1 MTRRRATLA
10 VTAGVALTGLLAGLP
25 TSQAA
30 TAPSAHLSRALQG
43 GDSGDFPGAEVPV
56 GDADRRGAA
65 LAPLASARAELTRL
79 GGAVADGGDLQVS
92 WTQYGTPLT
101 LTREGAFLATGF
113 RGTPVQMAK
122 AFLVQ
127 HQGLFGL
134 STDVLNGL
142 EVVHADP
149 LSDSTTAYVVLLR
162 QSLNGLKLAEDG
174 QVAVGL
180 DTSGNIAYVT
190 SSIVPTSVLGTLAS
204 TTPKLSAK
212 QAFLNAA
219 KDAGVTGLGLGD
231 LSLGKLDGAGFQ
243 TMTAKGLHQLQR
255 TRLRVLPTTSKGA
268 RLVYETNVTDVFG
281 GRALAAIGF
290 VDAITGDVLLRRD
303 AVDTF
308 AQGTTSSPSMR
319 SISTQAAPT
328 AAAAAGTPGFFTGTY
343 EAKKCSA
350 AIALTGVAAG
360 DITLAISAAAANP
373 NNDITIK
380 VLRNGREISTID
392 TLGTP
397 EAGTVP
403 FSPPITAADKVT
415 AQICPFATSDTA
427 PFDFAGNYLSTDQ
440 ETPTAALPGPLTD
453 GTQTG
458 PSIFHVFGSNP
469 TVPLTIAKA
478 ADTRYPACSGKKGD
492 PNLLGKDVSKCDY
505 VYTDGTPLPY
515 DSDPLLGLP
524 TFTTIGNNAVTS
536 DARAS
541 SSLTPGGPFLPPVS
555 PTREYQPAWADS
567 WHTANCNPSSLLGPD
582 QSDIQT
588 AIVNL
593 FTGHN
598 RTHDFAYR
606 LGLTETRG
614 ALQTSNFGKGGAELD
629 PELGNAQN
637 AALSQEA
644 FSAANGAPGPAGGQ
658 VPLTGRNN
666 ANQITLQDGVPG
678 ITNQYLFQP
687 VPTFHGPCADGDLD
701 SGIFLH
707 EYTHAISNRLIAGP
721 DVGLSG
727 QQGGSMGESWSD
739 LVAVEYL
746 NAFGLAGGGG
756 ESKTALGAYAT
767 GNVFKGIR
775 DYNADPKNNPLNYSD
790 FGFDST
796 GPEVHADGEIWNAI
810 QMTVRQ
816 ALITKYDKQYPYTD
830 KVLQKACAVGRT
842 AAGAPGP
849 AWNKCPGNR
858 RYVTY
863 LFDAMIGQ
871 ANGSPSM
878 VDMKNVELASVLL
891 RDKADYVTVADA
903 FASRGLGKGS
913 ISRSSA
919 DTDPTPSFESP
930 QAADNATVTFKL
942 VDGSTNKPVKGSVF
956 VGMYHARCTAIATTL
971 GGDEVGPTAKLVKG
985 TYTFTVQATGYGI
998 QRFTATYVPGAKVQ
1012 TFRLA
1017 QNLASAAYRTNVT
1030 GNDGALRLGNVI
1042 DDSEATNGAFDGQ
1055 PVAGR
1060 EVTVTFATPKQTF
1073 DRVGVSALH
1082 HPPATLPEGGTEIEG
1097 RFLGLRAF
1105 DLQISKDKG
1114 ATFTTIYRSPDDFF
1128 PSVRPRP
1135 VAPDLIQREVK
1146 LPKPVTADAVRL
1158 VIRSSA
1164 CTGQK
1169 QFSTE
1174 EESDPIQPS
1183 ACTSISNYNT
1193 QVTVTE
1199 IEVFKALA
1207 AAPAKPVVVPA
1218 KPTKPVVTPGR
1229 LPATGTDP
1237 ALPLGALVLLGAA
1250 GVAFAYRR
1258 RVTS

>member
-10 VTAGVALTGLLAGLP
+10 LTTGVALTGLLAGLP

-30 TAPSAHLSRALQG
+30 VTPSAHLSRALQG

-56 GDADRRGAA
+56 GDVDRRGPA
-65 LAPLASARAELTRL
+65 LAPLASARAALTAL
-79 GGAVADGGDLQVS
+79 GGDLHVS
-92 WTQYGTPLT
+92 WTQYGTPQT
-101 LTREGAFLATGF
+101 LTREKDFLASGF
-113 RGTPVQMAK
+113 RGTPVQMAR
-122 AFLVQ
+122 AFLRQ
-127 HQGLFGL
+127 QAGLFGL
-134 STDVLNGL
+134 SADAIDRL
-142 EVVHADP
+142 ELVNAEP

-162 QSLNGLKLAEDG
+162 QTLNGLRIAEDG

-180 DTSGNIAYVT
+180 DTSGHIAYVT
-190 SSIVPTSVLGTLAS
+190 SSMVPTAVLGTLAS
-204 TTPKLSAK
+204 STPKLTPQA
-212 QAFLNAA
+212 AFLKAA

-231 LSLGKLDGAGFQ
+231 LTLGKVDGAGFQ
-243 TMTAKGLHQLQR
+243 TMTAKGLLQLQR
-255 TRLRVLPTTSKGA
+255 TRLRVLPTTDKGA
-268 RLVYETNVTDVFG
+268 RLVYETNVTDVAG

-308 AQGTTSSPSMR
+308 AEGTRSSAATR
-319 SISTQAAPT
+319 SIRTQT
-328 AAAAAGTPGFFTGTY
+328 AAGTPGFFQGTY
-343 EAKKCSA
+343 EAKKCSS

-360 DITLAISAAAANP
+360 DVTLAISASAVNP
-373 NNDITIK
+373 NNDITIR
-380 VLRNGREISTID
+380 VLRNGKEISTID
-392 TLGTP
+392 TLSTP

-403 FSPPITAADKVT
+403 FVPAITAADKIT
-415 AQICPFATSDTA
+415 AQVCPFGTADTA
-427 PFDFAGNYLSTDQ
+427 PFMFAGNYLSTNQ
-440 ETPTAALPGPLTD
+440 KVPSAGLPGPLTD
-453 GTQTG
+453 GTQSG

-469 TVPLTIAKA
+469 TVPLTAAKA

-492 PNLLGKDVSKCDY
+492 PNLLAKDVSKCDY
-505 VYTDGTPLPY
+505 VYADGSPLPY
-515 DSDPLLGLP
+515 DADPLLGLP
-524 TFTTIGNNAVTS
+524 TFTTVGNNAVSS

-555 PTREYQPAWADS
+555 PTREYNPAFVDS
-567 WHTANCNPSSLLGPD
+567 WHTANCNPSSLIGPA
-582 QSDIQT
+582 QSDIQA

-593 FTGHN
+593 FAGHN

-606 LGLTETRG
+606 LGLIEKRG

-701 SGIFLH
+701 SGIFVH

-746 NAFGLAGGGG
+746 NAFGLAGSGG
-756 ESKTALGAYAT
+756 EDVTALGAYAT

-775 DYNADPKNNPLNYSD
+775 DYNVDPKNTPLNYSD

-796 GPEVHADGEIWNAI
+796 GPEVHADGEIWNAV

-816 ALITKYDKQYPYTD
+816 ALIEKYNAQFPYKD

-842 AAGAPGP
+842 TTGAPGP

-858 RYVTY
+858 RYITY

-878 VDMKNVELASVLL
+878 VDMKNVTLASVLL
-891 RDKADYVTVADA
+891 RDKADYDTVAGA
-903 FASRGLGKGS
+903 FASRGLGKGA
-913 ISRSSA
+913 ISRSGA
-919 DTDPTPSFESP
+919 DTDPTPSFEAP
-930 QAADNATVTFKL
+930 KAADNATVTFTL
-942 VDGSTNKPVKGSVF
+942 IDGKTNKPVKGSVF
-956 VGMYHARCTAIATTL
+956 VGVYHARCTPIATTL

-985 TYTFTVQATGYGI
+985 AYTFTVQAKGYGI
-998 QRFTATYVPGAKVQ
+998 QRFTATYTPGVKAQ

-1017 QNLASAAYRTNVT
+1017 KNLASVAYGTIPT
-1030 GNDGALRLGNVI
+1030 GNAGALRLGNAI
-1042 DDSEATNGAFDGQ
+1042 DDDEATNGAFDGQ

-1060 EVTVTFATPKQTF
+1060 EVTVTFAAPKQTF

-1082 HPPATLPEGGTEIEG
+1082 HPAAALKEGGTEIEG

-1114 ATFTTIYRSPDDFF
+1114 KSFTTIYRSSNDFF

-1146 LPKPVTADAVRL
+1146 LAKPVTADAVRL

-1169 QFSTE
+1169 QFNTE
-1174 EESDPIQPS
+1174 EESDPIQAS
-1183 ACTSISNYNT
+1183 ACTSVPKYPT
-1193 QVTVTE
+1193 QVTITE
-1199 IEVFKALA
+1199 LQVFQALA
-1207 AAPAKPVVVPA
+1207 AAPATPVVVPVV
-1218 KPTKPVVTPGR
+1218 KPVTPVVKPNTP
-1229 LPATGTDP
+1229 LPATGP
-1237 ALPLGALVLLGAA
+1237 SGVLALGGMALLGAA

-1258 RVTS
+1258 RLAG

>member
-1 MTRRRATLA
+1 
-10 VTAGVALTGLLAGLP
+10 
-25 TSQAA
+25 
-30 TAPSAHLSRALQG
+30 
-43 GDSGDFPGAEVPV
+43 
-56 GDADRRGAA
+56 
-65 LAPLASARAELTRL
+65 
-79 GGAVADGGDLQVS
+79 
-92 WTQYGTPLT
+92 
-101 LTREGAFLATGF
+101 
-113 RGTPVQMAK
+113 
-122 AFLVQ
+122 Q
-127 HQGLFGL
+127 HPGLFGVSAEL
-134 STDVLNGL
+134 IDSL
-142 EVVHADP
+142 EVVHADA

-162 QSLNGLKLAEDG
+162 QSMNGLRLAEDG

-190 SSIVPTSVLGTLAS
+190 SSMVPTVVLGTLAS
-204 TTPKLSAK
+204 TTPKLTAK
-212 QAFLNAA
+212 AAFLKAA
-219 KDAGVTGLGLGD
+219 NDAGVTGLGLGD
-231 LSLGKLDGAGFQ
+231 LSLGKVDGAGFQ
-243 TMTAKGLHQLQR
+243 TLTAKGLHQLQR

-268 RLVYETNVTDVFG
+268 RLVYETNVTDVAG

-308 AQGTTSSPSMR
+308 AEGTRSSAAMR
-319 SISTQAAPT
+319 SVRTQ
-328 AAAAAGTPGFFTGTY
+328 AAAGTPGFFQGTY
-343 EAKKCSA
+343 EATKCSA
-350 AIALTGVAAG
+350 AIALTGVAPG
-360 DITLAISAAAANP
+360 DITLAISASAVNP
-373 NNDITIK
+373 NNDIAIR
-380 VLRNGREISTID
+380 VLRNGKEISTID

-440 ETPTAALPGPLTD
+440 TAPSAALPGPLTD
-453 GTQTG
+453 GTQSG

-469 TVPLTIAKA
+469 TVPLTAAKA

-492 PNLLGKDVSKCDY
+492 PNLLAKDVSACDY
-505 VYTDGTPLPY
+505 VYTDGSPLPY
-515 DSDPLLGLP
+515 DADPLLGLP
-524 TFTTIGNNAVTS
+524 TFTTIGNNAITS

-555 PTREYQPAWADS
+555 PTREYKPAWADS

-593 FTGHN
+593 FAGHN

-606 LGLTETRG
+606 LGLTEKRG

-644 FSAANGAPGPAGGQ
+644 FSAANCAPGPAGDQ

-687 VPTFHGPCADGDLD
+687 IPTFHGPCADGDLD

-739 LVAVEYL
+739 LVAIEYL
-746 NAFGLAGGGG
+746 NAFGLSGGGG
-756 ESKTALGAYAT
+756 ENVTALGAYAT

-810 QMTVRQ
+810 QMEVRQ
-816 ALITKYDKQYPYTD
+816 ALIAKYNAQFPYTN

-842 AAGAPGP
+842 VTGAPGP

-891 RDKADYVTVADA
+891 RDKADYDTVADA
-903 FASRGLGKGS
+903 FAKRGLGATS
-913 ISRSSA
+913 ESRSGA
-919 DTDPTPSFESP
+919 DTDPTPSF
-930 QAADNATVTFKL
+930 QAPKAANNATVTFAL
-942 VDGSTNKPVKGSVF
+942 VDGKTNKAVKGSVF
-956 VGMYHARCTAIATTL
+956 VGMYHARCTPIATTL

-985 TYTFTVQATGYGI
+985 TYTFTVQARGYGI

-1017 QNLASAAYRTNVT
+1017 KNLASVAYGSIPE
-1030 GNDGALRLGNVI
+1030 GNAGALRLGNVI
-1042 DDSEATNGAFDGQ
+1042 DDDEATNGAFDAQ
-1055 PVAGR
+1055 PVSGR
-1060 EVTVTFATPKQTF
+1060 EVTVTFASPKQTF

-1082 HPPATLPEGGTEIEG
+1082 HPAATLKEGGTEIEG

-1114 ATFTTIYRSPDDFF
+1114 ATFTTIYRSSDDFF

-1146 LPKPVTADAVRL
+1146 LAKPVTADAIRL
-1158 VIRSSA
+1158 VIRSNA
-1164 CTGQK
+1164 CIGQK

-1174 EESDPIQPS
+1174 EESDPIQAS

-1193 QVTVTE
+1193 QVTITE
-1199 IEVFKALA
+1199 LEVFQALA
-1207 AAPAKPVVVPA
+1207 AAPATPVLVPVKPTVPVV
-1218 KPTKPVVTPGR
+1218 KPTTP
-1229 LPATGTDP
+1229 LPATGP
-1237 ALPLGALVLLGAA
+1237 SGILALGGMALLGAA
-1250 GVAFAYRR
+1250 GIAFAYRR
-1258 RVTS
+1258 RTA